1 MKIITTLLSI
11 VFAADNVTLEIQR
24 EQIEKTIEIL
34 RQKYIN
40 IDSQLKQVDAKNPNL
55 SDIDFTLL
63 NSTNH
68 LVIEI
73 DLPDKPEIEEDMK
86 GPLQLQDNSTSAPEV
101 GPESAILNP
110 LFAAKPKLNPN

>member
-1 MKIITTLLSI
+1 
-11 VFAADNVTLEIQR
+11 
-24 EQIEKTIEIL
+24 
-34 RQKYIN
+34 
-40 IDSQLKQVDAKNPNL
+40 VDAKNPNL

-86 GPLQLQDNSTSAPEV
+86 GPL
-101 GPESAILNP
+101 
-110 LFAAKPKLNPN
+110 